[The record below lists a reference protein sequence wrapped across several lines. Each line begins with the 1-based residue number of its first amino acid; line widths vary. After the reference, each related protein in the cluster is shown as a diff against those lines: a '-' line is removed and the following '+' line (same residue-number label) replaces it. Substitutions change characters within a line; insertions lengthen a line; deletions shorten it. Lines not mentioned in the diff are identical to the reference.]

1 MVIAVRRRRRD
12 VAILQA
18 LGSTTGKVTAIGV
31 WQGVTIGVAG
41 LLLGVPLGVV
51 AGRWLWT
58 WLANEFGTLA
68 QPVVPLGGVLGL
80 VVAVLALAAVAGYL
94 PIRRGLRHR
103 PAEVLRSE

>member
-1 MVIAVRRRRRD
+1 

-18 LGSTTGKVTAIGV
+18 LGSTAGTVTAIGI
-31 WQGVTIGVAG
+31 WQGVTIGLAG
-41 LLLGVPLGVV
+41 LVPGVPLGVV

-68 QPVVPLGGVLGL
+68 EPVVPLGGVLWL
-80 VVAVLALAAVAGYL
+80 VVAVLALAAVAGFV

-103 PAEVLRSE
+103 PGQVLRSE